1 MNTELLILSMLFTIE
16 PTNFKKCSW
25 YRFLKVWWPGGLLLC
40 SIILKTLLTLN
51 VLCISESYIEIK
63 INLIFYFHASLW
75 CSKCFMEAPQKSVKI
90 KIWLNFFSSSG
101 IRTGR
106 VKRGF
111 NLNHVNKVST
121 ETFAGGWKECIWLR
135 KTFLIISWFY

>member
-1 MNTELLILSMLFTIE
+1 MKSIITLWTLNCWFFPCCSQSSQLILKNVPDIDFWKSDGLEVYCYVLLF
-16 PTNFKKCSW
+16 
-25 YRFLKVWWPGGLLLC
+25 
-40 SIILKTLLTLN
+40 LKTLLTLN

-101 IRTGR
+101 IRTSEVLILIMWTKWAQKHLREVGKN
-106 VKRGF
+106 VF
-111 NLNHVNKVST
+111 
-121 ETFAGGWKECIWLR
+121 GWEKL
-135 KTFLIISWFY
+135 SW